1 MSSVVAG
8 LESLPP
14 SLTEMNTVQQVQ
26 LPSLVL

>member
-14 SLTEMNTVQQVQ
+14 SLTEMNAVQQVQ